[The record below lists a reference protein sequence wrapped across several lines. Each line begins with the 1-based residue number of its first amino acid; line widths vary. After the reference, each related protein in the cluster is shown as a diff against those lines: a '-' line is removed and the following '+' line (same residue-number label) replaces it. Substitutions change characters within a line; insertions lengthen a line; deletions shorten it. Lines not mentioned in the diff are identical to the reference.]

1 MIFYI
6 LSEQTRM
13 DFLKVLKNTILD
25 KIADRFSKLSKI
37 GFSVK
42 CFRGDFFQCPKAIA
56 KMFISSGQ
64 LGTCF

>member
-1 MIFYI
+1 
-6 LSEQTRM
+6 M
-13 DFLKVLKNTILD
+13 DFRKVLKNTILV

-42 CFRGDFFQCPKAIA
+42 CFRGDFFQCSKAIA

-64 LGTCF
+64 VGTCL